1 MDDLKGLHNCLLN
14 LMVEIDDICKK
25 NSIKY
30 TLMGGSLI
38 GAIRHDGFIPWD
50 DDMDI
55 GMLYDDYMKFIEV
68 LKNLNH
74 SWITFDCAGSKEYE
88 EQFMKVY
95 DSRTTLKE
103 AKSNRIKGVFVDV
116 FPIIPIGNTMRSA
129 KRRFYTDAI
138 LKMTR
143 YNKTNDSKSSKGKM
157 FVYKLVGLFHSAN
170 GLTKK
175 IQKKRYKLS
184 LKKDYKFYSDPDG
197 APIGIVDK
205 DCFSEFIYHKFE
217 DKELMI
223 IKNYDKYLRHIFGD
237 YMQLPPKEKQVPG
250 HFEILDLNKSYLNWG
265 E

>member
-1 MDDLKGLHNCLLN
+1 MDDLKGLHDCLLN
-14 LMVEIDDICKK
+14 LMIEINDICKK
-25 NSIKY
+25 NNIKY

-38 GAIRHDGFIPWD
+38 GAIRHDGLIPWD

-68 LKNLNH
+68 LRGLNH
-74 SWITFDCAGSKEYE
+74 PWITFDCAGSEEYE

-103 AKSNRIKGVFVDV
+103 FNSKRIKGVFVDV
-116 FPIIPIGNTMRSA
+116 FPIIPIGNTMSSS
-129 KRRFYTDAI
+129 KRRFYRDAV

-143 YNKTNDSKSSKGKM
+143 YNKTNDSKSSKAKM
-157 FVYKLVGLFHSAN
+157 FVYKLVGLFHTAD

-175 IQKKRYKLS
+175 IQKKRKKLS
-184 LKKDYKFYSDPDG
+184 MKNYKYYSDPDG

-205 DCFSEFIYHKFE
+205 DCFDGFIMHKFE
-217 DKELMI
+217 TTELMI
-223 IKNYDKYLRHIFGD
+223 IKNYDKYLKHIFGD
-237 YMQLPPKEKQVPG
+237 YMKLPPKEKQVPG
-250 HFEILDLNKSYLNWG
+250 HFEILDLNNSYLKRG